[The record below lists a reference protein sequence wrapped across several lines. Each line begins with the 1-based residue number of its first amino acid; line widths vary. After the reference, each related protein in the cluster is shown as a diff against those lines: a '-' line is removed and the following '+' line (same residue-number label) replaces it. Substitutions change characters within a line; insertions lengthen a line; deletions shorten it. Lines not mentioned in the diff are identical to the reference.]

1 VRHLWRYTVL
11 AVCLCITILVGSA
24 VFGGD
29 LTNPKSPPK
38 PDLVSILQ
46 NYKTWP
52 KVNREPFRVN
62 SVINQLCANP
72 GQLLRKKIKDSQ
84 DNPHLDA
91 YIDVY
96 VNGKGRTAMLKH
108 GDTTFPLG
116 AVIVKE
122 KRQDLKRSEPDLM
135 TVMVKRE
142 KGYNPAVGDWDFAV
156 LDGQAKIVKAE
167 GRLASCIACH
177 TSVSRSDYV
186 YRSYLSDLKLKQP

>member
-1 VRHLWRYTVL
+1 VRHVWRYTVL
-11 AVCLCITILVGSA
+11 AVCLCVTILVGSA
-24 VFGGD
+24 VFGGG
-29 LTNPKSPPK
+29 LTHPKSPPK

-62 SVINQLCANP
+62 SVTIQLCANP

-167 GRLASCIACH
+167 GRLANCIACH

-186 YRSYLSDLKLKQP
+186 YRSYLSNLKLKQP